1 MRISKYRLV
10 HWGVGIIV
18 SLLLTIACADG
29 REHSLFRSKAVSGMD
44 LPTILKTGKLRVLAE
59 NSSTSYFIYRG
70 KKMGFEYEM
79 LREFARE
86 LGVELEIIT
95 VDNLDDINRMLN
107 RGEGDLIACNYTVSI
122 GRKKEI
128 DFTVPY
134 LTTKQVL
141 VQQKPAGWEN
151 LDPASYKRKVL
162 HDPTQLAR
170 KKVAV
175 WNNSSYYQ
183 RLVNLQ
189 EEIGDSIYIQPISGD
204 FSAEDLIE
212 QVSEGTIPYTVVEKN
227 VAEVNSKFYDNID
240 VDLEVSFNQR
250 IAFGVRKTSPLLKAK
265 MNEWLL
271 RFVQQ
276 PSFKYMK
283 YKYFELAQITIN
295 SKEEQSSLGGGQL
308 SKYDLI
314 FKREAGKYGW
324 DWRLLASL
332 AYQESK
338 FNPNAVSF
346 GGAYSMM
353 QFMPGTGPKYGVY
366 PSSPPEVQIAGG
378 MRKLYA
384 DFQNWKDIPSVEQR
398 QKFALASYNA
408 GLGHIKDAQR
418 LAVKHGLNP
427 RKWDGNVEEMVKNL
441 SHRNYYRDPLVK
453 HGAMRGTHTAKYVA
467 SIFSR
472 YRTYKSTFR

>member
-1 MRISKYRLV
+1 MVLFQLKLLRFSA
-10 HWGVGIIV
+10 GIALFLFF
-18 SLLLTIACADG
+18 SFACSEG
-29 REHSLFRSKAVSGMD
+29 KPSQLFRFKAITGFD
-44 LPTILKTGKLRVLAE
+44 LPTILKNGKLRVLAE

-95 VDNLDDINRMLN
+95 VDNLDDMDRMLN
-107 RGEGDLIACNYTVSI
+107 RGEGDLIACNYTISI
-122 GRKKEI
+122 ERKKEI

-141 VQQKPAGWEN
+141 VQQKPIGWEN
-151 LDPASYKRKVL
+151 LDKETYRKKVL

-170 KKVAV
+170 KKISV
-175 WNNSSYYQ
+175 WKNSSYQQ
-183 RLVNLQ
+183 RLLNLQ
-189 EEIGDSIYIQPISGD
+189 EEIGDSIYIQPVSGD

-212 QVSEGTIPYTVVEKN
+212 QVSEGTIPFTVVEKN

-240 VDLEVSFNQR
+240 VDLEISFNQR
-250 IAFGVRKTSPLLKAK
+250 TAFGVRKTSPLLKAK

-295 SKEEQSSLGGGQL
+295 SKDEQSSLGGGQL

-378 MRKLYA
+378 MKKLYA
-384 DFQNWKDIPSVEQR
+384 DFQSWKDIPSVEQR

-418 LAVKHGLNP
+418 LAVKHGLNAK
-427 RKWDGNVEEMVKNL
+427 KWDGNVEEMVKNL
-441 SHRNYYRDPLVK
+441 SNRKYYRDPLVK
-453 HGAMRGTHTAKYVA
+453 HGAMRGSHTAKYVA

-472 YRTYKSTFR
+472 YQTYKSTFR